1 MSYILDALRKSERE
15 RAAGR
20 IPTLHGAAAP
30 VPGRHP
36 AVFWVLLLIVVV
48 VAGAGW
54 WWYRA
59 PGIAVTSTAP
69 SPAPT
74 AQKLDLPPAPVPPA
88 AVQSAPVIPA
98 PVTRTDTI
106 NVLSYSADPGRRFV
120 MIDQVIYREGQT
132 TRSGATVKEITPRG
146 VVLSGPGGERL
157 VAP

>member
-30 VPGRHP
+30 VAGRHR
-36 AVFWVLLLIVVV
+36 ALVWVLVLIAVVA
-48 VAGAGW
+48 AGAGW
-54 WWYRA
+54 WWYRE
-59 PGIAVTSTAP
+59 PGVTVTSTSP
-69 SPAPT
+69 SPAST
-74 AQKLDLPPAPVPPA
+74 APKPDYAPAPVPA
-88 AVQSAPVIPA
+88 AAQSVPVNPA
-98 PVTRTDTI
+98 PVSRTDTV

-146 VVLSGPGGERL
+146 VVLSGPGGERM